1 MAPSFDLGCQNIGM
15 FVAATVVK
23 PFKLM
28 AFLVMETK
36 LQKGEEASKMNHMG
50 SFFILMFHA
59 NLSG

>member
-1 MAPSFDLGCQNIGM
+1 MAPSFDLRCQNIGM
-15 FVAATVVK
+15 FVAAIVVR

-28 AFLVMETK
+28 TFLMMETK